1 MIRSLSISIV
11 SSSVVNL
18 ATPSSVLV
26 DAEVGWC
33 SVEEEAEDG
42 RRDEDEQEALELNAN
57 TESKET
63 MNERLRGWC
72 TFLASWSSYRQLRS
86 ADLLGV
92 HQGRVM

>member
-11 SSSVVNL
+11 SSSAVSL

-26 DAEVGWC
+26 DAKVGLC
-33 SVEEEAEDG
+33 SWEEEAEDG

-63 MNERLRGWC
+63 MNGRLRGWC
-72 TFLASWSSYRQLRS
+72 TSLASWSSYRQ
-86 ADLLGV
+86 
-92 HQGRVM
+92 